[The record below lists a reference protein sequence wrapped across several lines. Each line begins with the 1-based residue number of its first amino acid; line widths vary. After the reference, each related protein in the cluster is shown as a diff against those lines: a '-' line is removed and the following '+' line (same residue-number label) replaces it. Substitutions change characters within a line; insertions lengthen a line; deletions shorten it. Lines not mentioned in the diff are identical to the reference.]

1 MEVEPKMSP
10 GRAWKMTAADVT
22 LLTLIWRTSPDCT
35 DTQQPVS
42 VAALGQQQVL
52 PESAFSVPGPSV
64 LGGKPIPLVLRVAGP
79 LGLLGLPWTPEL
91 GSTVSVHLWVLLWV
105 PELASPVG
113 CPSLGDDCDPGLLYF
128 WSQAI
133 GMDFILFLY
142 LKYRNQ
148 CNFKESQNPRDL
160 GKFGMNHFMSS
171 RGLMGVVLLK
181 HPMIYY

>member
-1 MEVEPKMSP
+1 MF
-10 GRAWKMTAADVT
+10 
-22 LLTLIWRTSPDCT
+22 I
-35 DTQQPVS
+35 
-42 VAALGQQQVL
+42 AALGQQQVL

-79 LGLLGLPWTPEL
+79 LGLLGLPWTPEVGSAVPVHLWVMTADL

-105 PELASPVG
+105 PELASAVG

-128 WSQAI
+128 WLQAI
-133 GMDFILFLY
+133 RMDFILFLY

-160 GKFGMNHFMSS
+160 GS
-171 RGLMGVVLLK
+171 LA
-181 HPMIYY
+181 